1 MSSRI
6 DNLEVTHDT
15 AQLIRDNA
23 EAEGVTV
30 DAYLRA
36 VVEASPNSE
45 PADQMSLAE
54 VETVLDE
61 LAAGGENL
69 PPLPEN
75 FSREDMYFDH
85 D

>member
-1 MSSRI
+1 MSSQI
-6 DNLEVTHDT
+6 DNLEVTHDI

-36 VVEASPNSE
+36 VGEASPNSE